1 MSIPIKTQLQCPKCK
16 EVFSTTIWGSV
27 NTDYAPDLP
36 QKLITGEFFSCAC
49 PKCQAKI
56 NLVYPMLY
64 NDMKHGFFIQLS
76 PDEKSYSEA
85 LEYFKTQ
92 KHSLLRYRL
101 VRDTQSLG
109 EKVSIIEN
117 GRDDKLIEL
126 CKWFYW
132 AQLTESY
139 PEFNCQHEYYYVD
152 KNGIEYVDFISDN
165 GKHMHCQLL
174 EQTYSLFSEKYS
186 NLLEQEEKLKCEF
199 DRNWANSF
207 LLDSRRAEK
216 ATEDKSLTY
225 KDENDARLQSDNAQ
239 FDTATNAKTISTKKT
254 CQKCGANL
262 PPNAKFCAMCGRKV
276 EIPKPQPRFCR
287 FCGSKIVAGS
297 LFCHNCGKRLQED

>member
-56 NLVYPMLY
+56 NLAYPMLY

-76 PDEKSYSEA
+76 PDEKTYSEA

-132 AQLTESY
+132 AQLTES
-139 PEFNCQHEYYYVD
+139 
-152 KNGIEYVDFISDN
+152 
-165 GKHMHCQLL
+165 
-174 EQTYSLFSEKYS
+174 
-186 NLLEQEEKLKCEF
+186 
-199 DRNWANSF
+199 
-207 LLDSRRAEK
+207 
-216 ATEDKSLTY
+216 
-225 KDENDARLQSDNAQ
+225 
-239 FDTATNAKTISTKKT
+239 
-254 CQKCGANL
+254 
-262 PPNAKFCAMCGRKV
+262 
-276 EIPKPQPRFCR
+276 
-287 FCGSKIVAGS
+287 
-297 LFCHNCGKRLQED
+297 